1 MMLISGYW
9 REATR
14 QRNTA
19 QGKGKEIPKALGKQ
33 TRIEAFFMNL
43 TWQIASLNSGVWST
57 LLCLLVWIE
66 DYEQI
71 TIFED
76 YEQKDYIWTRTD
88 DAYIVGEMYIM

>member
-1 MMLISGYW
+1 MIMMLISGYW

-43 TWQIASLNSGVWST
+43 T
-57 LLCLLVWIE
+57 
-66 DYEQI
+66 
-71 TIFED
+71 
-76 YEQKDYIWTRTD
+76 
-88 DAYIVGEMYIM
+88 